1 VSDARPQKQDDRAG
15 AEEAPARGRGRPR
28 SEEADQAILAATLMM
43 VAEHGVTATTI
54 EGIAAEAGVGKTT
67 IYRRWESKTQLILAA
82 VSQMAPGGE
91 PPDTGSVAG
100 DLKALADFMHKRLAG
115 TGLHTVAPRVLA
127 DSLNDPEL
135 HRGFLESVMEPNR
148 ALIRRIFERGVE
160 RGELRADLE
169 LEPLVDIIHAVAIYR
184 IQISGGD
191 SDSILD
197 MPEPYLP
204 LLLPGIS
211 SSSAAPANARRR
223 SSGSSR
229 AKRARSA

>member
-1 VSDARPQKQDDRAG
+1 MSDARPKQQDDRAG

-28 SEEADQAILAATLMM
+28 SEEADQAILAATLKM

-67 IYRRWESKTQLILAA
+67 IYRRWESKTQVILAA

-100 DLKALADFMHKRLAG
+100 DLKALAEFMHKRMAG

-160 RGELRADLE
+160 RGELRPDLE

-204 LLLPGIS
+204 LLLPGI
-211 SSSAAPANARRR
+211 RK
-223 SSGSSR
+223 SGV
-229 AKRARSA
+229 